1 MYMRLAIATLCL
13 AVGSVASG
21 QVLPGDT
28 PPTDDGSQNQPFGGG
43 QFSHASA
50 PHISTEESV
59 MRGFADVVRSQGMR
73 NLQDSEAI
81 RNLEEARREYI
92 ENRLRAT
99 EVYFDR
105 RRINDEFRR
114 SQRGSPLSFEAYV
127 RLARAQA
134 PERLSLS
141 QLDAVTGAIYWP
153 PVLRD
158 KVYDADRQ
166 LIERLYRQRATG
178 VASNLG
184 EIQTA
189 CDRFL
194 EKLKADIEAHSPND
208 FIVAQRF
215 INSLKYEAQMAQRAA
230 S

>member
-1 MYMRLAIATLCL
+1 MYMRLAMATLCL

-21 QVLPGDT
+21 QILPGDT
-28 PPTDDGSQNQPFGGG
+28 PPPTDDGSQNVPFGG

-59 MRGFADVVRSQGMR
+59 MRGFADVIRSRGMQ

-99 EVYFDR
+99 EVYFDM
-105 RRINDEFRR
+105 RRINQEARR
-114 SQRGSPLSFEAYV
+114 AERGSPLSFEAYV

-134 PERLSLS
+134 PERLSLA

-166 LIERLYRQRATG
+166 LIERLYRQRASG
-178 VASNLG
+178 VASNLA
-184 EIQTA
+184 EIQMA